1 MSGKGDEA
9 MGKQSTGRN
18 DPCPCGSGKKYK
30 KCCLEADEAA
40 AKAARESA
48 AAKLAELGNRDMA
61 LRDQPGTFNPADD
74 ESFEG
79 LGGFEDERVD
89 FSPDVDWAT
98 RRDRRGIALAPY
110 TWARRWDS
118 PSFYKATKKRRQ
130 VKGFWSPKV
139 LRCWSTEELEEKLV
153 AAGLPYVRAEF
164 LSAIAGLES
173 AWEASEPWVEAVPGA
188 DEDLRE
194 FAGLAACELWR
205 RLTPERPSLEMID
218 DWIVEGHEWS
228 ASLDGGVTMTAWI
241 RAWDA
246 LQAKF
251 TPAMKSLE
259 DANDRIFGGRSQ
271 TLTAWVPQFTG
282 HALARIGESPN
293 AASEGMGIFQQ
304 LFERFPEQ
312 AADLTMRA
320 KFGLLHMRCGQREVG
335 IQILERL
342 IAEAPDRAVG
352 YVELAEE
359 LAFEDPDA
367 TDEDRQRAIRLMEQ
381 AIAYPVKDAD
391 EWDLEDRLDD
401 MKIGLSEDLSKIPWE
416 IPIKLPPSPGK

>member
-1 MSGKGDEA
+1 MTA
-9 MGKQSTGRN
+9 
-18 DPCPCGSGKKYK
+18 
-30 KCCLEADEAA
+30 
-40 AKAARESA
+40 
-48 AAKLAELGNRDMA
+48 
-61 LRDQPGTFNPADD
+61 
-74 ESFEG
+74 
-79 LGGFEDERVD
+79 
-89 FSPDVDWAT
+89 W
-98 RRDRRGIALAPY
+98 
-110 TWARRWDS
+110 
-118 PSFYKATKKRRQ
+118 
-130 VKGFWSPKV
+130 
-139 LRCWSTEELEEKLV
+139 
-153 AAGLPYVRAEF
+153 VR
-164 LSAIAGLES
+164 
-173 AWEASEPWVEAVPGA
+173 AWEA
-188 DEDLRE
+188 LR
-194 FAGLAACELWR
+194 
-205 RLTPERPSLEMID
+205 
-218 DWIVEGHEWS
+218 
-228 ASLDGGVTMTAWI
+228 
-241 RAWDA
+241 
-246 LQAKF
+246 AKF

-282 HALARIGESPN
+282 HALAWIGESPK
-293 AASEGMGIFQQ
+293 AASEGMRIFQE
-304 LFERFPEQ
+304 LFERFPEV

-335 IQILERL
+335 IQMLERL